1 MNTNSKTIRSQVW
14 QLAPAVSSLARPKIF
29 FGKNLVGAKMFD
41 FRRIKLFCL
50 WHRLSKHNWLYV
62 LQILVDMV
70 SRPPWLRLCLQA
82 KERTWVKCKLSTAWH
97 QNS

>member
-50 WHRLSKHNWLYV
+50 WHRLSKH
-62 LQILVDMV
+62 
-70 SRPPWLRLCLQA
+70 
-82 KERTWVKCKLSTAWH
+82 
-97 QNS
+97 